1 MSAGKHVL
9 YEKALAINA
18 DEGRETIGSA
28 RRNGRFRMEA
38 IWSWFNPVWHK
49 LRIRMAAGAIGEVIS
64 VDANFAIPLLDE
76 KGRHRRPDLAGGA
89 LLDLGIYPLSISR
102 FLLGEP
108 VEVKALG
115 RSTHHGVDDFV
126 GGVMRHRS
134 GAVTTFTTS
143 IDGAPDLAARVV
155 ETDGIAVIPA
165 PFWSPSEFSLTRY
178 DESEPER
185 IAAPNRWLALEVEHT
200 MEQIPAEAKESHI
213 QT

>member
-1 MSAGKHVL
+1 LSAGKHVL

-143 IDGAPDLAARVV
+143 IDGAPDLAAPSGLHRSSRSLAM
-155 ETDGIAVIPA
+155 TSR
-165 PFWSPSEFSLTRY
+165 SPSASRHRTVGLRLKSSTPWNRSQQKRRRATFR
-178 DESEPER
+178 PEMR
-185 IAAPNRWLALEVEHT
+185 PP
-200 MEQIPAEAKESHI
+200 QIWN
-213 QT
+213 